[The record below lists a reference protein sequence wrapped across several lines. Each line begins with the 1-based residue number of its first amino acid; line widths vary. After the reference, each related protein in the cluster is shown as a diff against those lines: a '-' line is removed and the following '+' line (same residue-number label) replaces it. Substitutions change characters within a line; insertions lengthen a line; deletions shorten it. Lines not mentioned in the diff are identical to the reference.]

1 MRRDLGG
8 LILPLFSTSSFS
20 DTALFGKRGEVGQL
34 HTLFPNLHVFF
45 LAHKPVNLLSLNTEV
60 TPTPWLQKMHWFAL
74 LKKVIKYRKLSSW
87 HCWKMNVQGKWS
99 QWDSQ
104 GNIYM
109 CGVRRRWMSCAG
121 RGEHLPCTC
130 GGRLWHKPWAWADP
144 LFFFSLEMCF
154 ICPYPISSFC
164 PTGCFRLK
172 EDQPHKVFWGLL
184 SLFLPNFR
192 FSHFSSQGS
201 IAASTGNL
209 LRIV

>member
-1 MRRDLGG
+1 MHQKTETVICAKSNTLQKSCWSWLNICLSFAVDLICRFVIYVKSFYCAHLGMEGWGG
-8 LILPLFSTSSFS
+8 ILEVWFCPFSTSSFS
-20 DTALFGKRGEVGQL
+20 NTALFGKRGEVGQL

-144 LFFFSLEMCF
+144 LFFF
-154 ICPYPISSFC
+154 P
-164 PTGCFRLK
+164 
-172 EDQPHKVFWGLL
+172 
-184 SLFLPNFR
+184 
-192 FSHFSSQGS
+192 
-201 IAASTGNL
+201 
-209 LRIV
+209 